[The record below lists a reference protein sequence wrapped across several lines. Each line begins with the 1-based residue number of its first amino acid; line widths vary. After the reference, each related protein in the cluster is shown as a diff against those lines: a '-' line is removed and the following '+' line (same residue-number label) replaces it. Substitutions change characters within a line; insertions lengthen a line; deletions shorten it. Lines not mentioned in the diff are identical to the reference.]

1 MLISKAV
8 MHIISLL
15 ALLSTIA
22 IDKSFSS
29 ASFTIFVLFSFD
41 SGIRVFPEN
50 AEYPFPDGTV
60 YLHYERSHYSVLVP
74 IYSDIDVHDIETLCQ
89 FKTISTDWA

>member
-1 MLISKAV
+1 MGGELELSVA
-8 MHIISLL
+8 HIVYRR
-15 ALLSTIA
+15 TI
-22 IDKSFSS
+22 
-29 ASFTIFVLFSFD
+29 VLFSFD

-60 YLHYERSHYSVLVP
+60 YLHYEGSHYSVLVP

-89 FKTISTDWA
+89 FKKISTDWT